1 MEPKP
6 PLLIVRPRLSFWVES
21 GGPANFNAVPQ
32 AVQEDCFQSALCYDR
47 TGREWPILKVQFRK
61 RPSSFRAALPLRV
74 PVKVSLGVPRVTSL
88 EEVLENLHG
97 VLLRDSE
104 FVDSLRDPEDL
115 RSRLA
120 RAKSLE
126 EVIQIAAQQSS

>member
-1 MEPKP
+1 
-6 PLLIVRPRLSFWVES
+6 
-21 GGPANFNAVPQ
+21 
-32 AVQEDCFQSALCYDR
+32 
-47 TGREWPILKVQFRK
+47 
-61 RPSSFRAALPLRV
+61 
-74 PVKVSLGVPRVTSL
+74 VKVSLGVPRGSSL